1 MGFDQT
7 QIASILII
15 DIFSFAK
22 CNYINIF
29 LVSRI
34 VMHES
39 QPLQGNL
46 SYLNYSSR
54 TILISIILFHC
65 LTISLQSI
73 AFHSIGYQYQV
84 LRFSPPKKRY
94 RGQIKADI
102 NQKQKLFHCLSYF
115 CYYLWISLYFLI
127 LFISHTVLFQLF
139 FTFIY
144 GTFSNK
150 FLISTK

>member
-7 QIASILII
+7 QIASILLIS
-15 DIFSFAK
+15 FFFAK

-65 LTISLQSI
+65 LTISL
-73 AFHSIGYQYQV
+73 
-84 LRFSPPKKRY
+84 
-94 RGQIKADI
+94 
-102 NQKQKLFHCLSYF
+102 
-115 CYYLWISLYFLI
+115 
-127 LFISHTVLFQLF
+127 
-139 FTFIY
+139 
-144 GTFSNK
+144 
-150 FLISTK
+150 

>member
-39 QPLQGNL
+39 QPFRDNL

-54 TILISIILFHC
+54 TILISIILFHG
-65 LTISLQSI
+65 LIVSLSSI
-73 AFHSIGYQYQV
+73 TFHSIGYRYKV
-84 LRFSPPKKRY
+84 LKT
-94 RGQIKADI
+94 
-102 NQKQKLFHCLSYF
+102 N
-115 CYYLWISLYFLI
+115 
-127 LFISHTVLFQLF
+127 
-139 FTFIY
+139 
-144 GTFSNK
+144 
-150 FLISTK
+150 